1 MEQKVREII
10 AKELLCNVEEVT
22 HEKNLRTDLNM
33 DSLDEMT
40 IIIEMENEF
49 EIEIK
54 EEFYGNIKT
63 LKEFVAIV
71 ENIKN

>member
-1 MEQKVREII
+1 MEQKIREII